1 VTGLLDAHGLVWWL
15 TDDRRMS
22 RRADA
27 FVRDPATRILVS
39 AATVWEIAIKVAQ
52 GRLTLPSE
60 PPRLREVLEAER
72 MIPLVIEFE
81 HVLAAA
87 VLPAIHR
94 DPFDRLIVAQAQAL
108 GIPIITG
115 DPMIARYGV
124 ETIW

>member
-1 VTGLLDAHGLVWWL
+1 MTGLLDAHGLVWWL
-15 TDDRRMS
+15 TDDRRLS
-22 RRADA
+22 RRAHA
-27 FVRDPATRILVS
+27 CIRDPATRILVS

-52 GRLTLPSE
+52 GRLTMPIEPS
-60 PPRLREVLEAER
+60 RLREVIVAER
-72 MIPLVIEFE
+72 MIPVAIEFE

-108 GIPIITG
+108 GTPIITG
-115 DPMIARYGV
+115 DPIIARYDV